1 MRPWQLA
8 MAYLLLHLLLGGFRR
23 LVVTPS
29 AVEAG
34 VVVPA
39 WIVIVAALAFLR
51 DEDPVE
57 AGGLMAAIAAGAMFW
72 TILLRTLVSDFSQP
86 EQSSLL
92 FSFFALPLLL
102 GVVSGVNAG
111 LVVAVV
117 RFGQR
122 VRRDRQRQAGHD
134 GSP

>member
-1 MRPWQLA
+1 

-34 VVVPA
+34 VVFPA
-39 WIVIVAALAFLR
+39 WLVIVAALAFLR

-57 AGGLMAAIAAGAMFW
+57 AGVLMAAIAAAAMLF

-86 EQSSLL
+86 EQSALL
-92 FSFFALPLLL
+92 FSYFALPLGI
-102 GVVSGVNAG
+102 GVASGVNAG
-111 LVVAVV
+111 IIVAVV
-117 RFGQR
+117 RFG
-122 VRRDRQRQAGHD
+122 
-134 GSP
+134 